1 MKIVTI
7 FLTFISLTFSA
18 YGSIPD
24 LNNQVLKSEV
34 KELTVDLNTPN
45 CEKLVLDQV
54 KEELIV
60 AKVRLAIH
68 KIIDAARL
76 YLHAYVRHH
85 GATVAGNPEEMSGEV
100 EIMGNQVGD
109 VYKNEQTAAG
119 EVALAEL
126 WTPEERVPAFHC
138 VIETIQTVRNLL
150 NLYLPGIP
158 D

>member
-1 MKIVTI
+1 MKIFTT
-7 FLTFISLTFSA
+7 LLMFISLTFSA
-18 YGSIPD
+18 YGSPPD
-24 LNNQVLKSEV
+24 LNLQVTKSEL
-34 KELTVDLNTPN
+34 KKLTVDLNTPN
-45 CEKLVLDQV
+45 CEKLLLDQV

-60 AKVRLAIH
+60 AKVRETIH

-85 GATVAGNPEEMSGEV
+85 GATVAGNPEEMSEEV

-109 VYKNEQTAAG
+109 VYKSEQSGAG

-158 D
+158 E